1 MTSPV
6 EARFAATG
14 RRFEI
19 IGAVNEASRFPVAN
33 FLRGER
39 VSDELTR
46 DPHGDW
52 PRQGSFEEFVGCDPI
67 RHYCGTRS
75 KIEKAMNNN
84 GNDVVRK
91 HMLSMLV
98 DNQAGVLSRVAG
110 LFSGRG
116 FNIDSLCVSETTD
129 PLISR
134 ITMVA
139 VGDMSILEQIKKQLN
154 KLINVIKVMDFTE
167 ADFVQRETALI
178 KVRAK
183 PENRAEIL
191 RMADIFHSK
200 VVDVGAEYYTLEVTG
215 DEGKIRAF
223 LQLLKPMGIKEVART
238 GAVALARERK

>member
-1 MTSPV
+1 
-6 EARFAATG
+6 
-14 RRFEI
+14 
-19 IGAVNEASRFPVAN
+19 
-33 FLRGER
+33 
-39 VSDELTR
+39 
-46 DPHGDW
+46 
-52 PRQGSFEEFVGCDPI
+52 
-67 RHYCGTRS
+67 
-75 KIEKAMNNN
+75 MNNN
-84 GNDVVRK
+84 GNHDVKR

-98 DNQAGVLSRVAG
+98 DNQAGVLSRVSG

-154 KLINVIKVMDFTE
+154 KLINVIKIMDFTD

-183 PENRAEIL
+183 PEHRAEIL

-215 DEGKIRAF
+215 DGGKITAF
-223 LQLLKPMGIKEVART
+223 LQLLKPIGIKEVART